1 MFTFIAS
8 VNDWAKRIVDAIA
21 GWLGPRD
28 DTEKNAALVPV
39 YVRVDDRPV
48 PRRPR

>member
-1 MFTFIAS
+1 MLNLKAS
-8 VNDWAKRIVDAIA
+8 ATDWAQRIVDAIA

-28 DTEKNAALVPV
+28 GTGRDAVLVPV